1 MIKIQFNPL
10 MPKTGV
16 SKNEG
21 FMIPNATST
30 AVTIDRK
37 TSTPQIF

>member
-1 MIKIQFNPL
+1 MIKIQFNPF

-16 SKNEG
+16 SKTEG
-21 FMIPNATST
+21 LMIPSATSI